1 MLRREGKVFRQMIL
15 NKLTGRENGNGK
27 IEWSK
32 VWKLTK
38 MAARMYLDG

>member
-1 MLRREGKVFRQMIL
+1 MIL
-15 NKLTGRENGNGK
+15 NKLTGRENGNSK

-38 MAARMYLDG
+38 MAARMYFEG

>member
-1 MLRREGKVFRQMIL
+1 MLRREGRRFRQL
-15 NKLTGRENGNGK
+15 LFDKLSGRENGDGR

-38 MAARMYLDG
+38 MAARMYLDR

>member
-1 MLRREGKVFRQMIL
+1 MIF

-38 MAARMYLDG
+38 MAAKMYLGTDLVSPHRPRLF